1 MASRIVYPVIVKT
14 HFFHHKIV
22 PAFVQIDLS
31 GGRTAQ
37 VRFENRTRED
47 FVLQL
52 PSGVFATTTVPLGA
66 DSSAMVEVRDD
77 APVGVYEYQIGA
89 PRTGLEAKGSSR
101 PDIIIVR

>member
-14 HFFHHKIV
+14 HFFHHKVV
-22 PAFVQIDLS
+22 PAFVQVDLS

-37 VRFENRTRED
+37 VLFTNRSREA

-52 PSGVFATTTVPLGA
+52 PSAVFATTTAPLGP
-66 DSSAMVEVRDD
+66 DSSVAVDVRED
-77 APVGVYEYQIGA
+77 APVGVYEYQIDA